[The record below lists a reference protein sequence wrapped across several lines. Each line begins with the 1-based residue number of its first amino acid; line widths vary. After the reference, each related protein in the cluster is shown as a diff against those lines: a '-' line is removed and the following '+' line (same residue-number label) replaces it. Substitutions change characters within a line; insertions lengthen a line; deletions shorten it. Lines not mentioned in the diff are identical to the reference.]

1 MKASRPQDLEL
12 VMILKETLWAS
23 ALKWSKYKDIFIS
36 TPKKEITLSNK
47 RNRIKNTC
55 YILLQQQITE
65 TEY

>member
-1 MKASRPQDLEL
+1 
-12 VMILKETLWAS
+12 MILKETLWAS

-55 YILLQQQITE
+55 YILLQQQIAE